1 MSKPIVAVVGR
12 PNVGKSTL
20 FNQIGKKKLSI
31 VDDMAGVTRDRIYMD
46 ATWLNRDFTLIDTG
60 GIEISTDKILTEI
73 RAQAKIA
80 VDEADVIIFVVDGR
94 AGLTADD
101 ENVAKFLRGA
111 KNKPIVLAVNKIDNP
126 QLENELYEFYS
137 LGLGDPIGISASNAL
152 NLGDLLDAVIKNFPN
167 AAQDV
172 RDDDEIR
179 IAVIGR
185 PNVGKSS
192 LVNKILGEERVIVSD
207 IPGTTRDA
215 IDTHFFADGTKF
227 TLIDT
232 AGMRRKSKIDEPVER
247 YSVIRSLRAIDR
259 ADVVLM
265 LIDSTVGVTE
275 QDKKIA
281 GYAHDSGKGCVI
293 VVNKWD
299 IYPNKHDRSTNRF
312 TDELRERLGFLQY
325 APVVYISALTGQ
337 RVDRVT
343 ELVKFVAEQQSMRI
357 QTSVL
362 NELIRD
368 AVAVNPPP
376 SKKVKSAKIFFVT
389 QADIKPPRFIIFVN
403 EPELLHFS
411 YLRFIENRLRD
422 SFGFE
427 GTPLKFVVRKHNQ
440 KDDDNERHQKD

>member
-1 MSKPIVAVVGR
+1 MSKPIVAIVGR

-20 FNQIGKKKLSI
+20 FNQIGKRRVSI
-31 VDDMAGVTRDRIYMD
+31 VDDMPGVTRDRIYMD
-46 ATWLNRDFTLIDTG
+46 AVWLNHEFTLIDTG
-60 GIEISTDKILTEI
+60 GIEILSNDKILSDI
-73 RAQAKIA
+73 RSQAKIA
-80 VDEADVIIFVVDGR
+80 MDEADVIVFVVDGR
-94 AGLTADD
+94 TGLTSADED
-101 ENVAKFLRGA
+101 VAKILRGT
-111 KNKPIVLAVNKIDNP
+111 KKPVVLAVNKIDSI
-126 QLENELYEFYS
+126 QLDVNTYEFYN
-137 LGLGDPIGISASNAL
+137 LGLGNPIGISASNAL
-152 NLGDLLDAVIKNFPN
+152 NLGDLLDEVVKNFPDN
-167 AAQDV
+167 ENEV

-192 LVNKILGEERVIVSD
+192 LVNSLLGEERVIVSD

-215 IDTHFFADGTKF
+215 IDTHFFKDGTKF

-247 YSVIRSLRAIDR
+247 YSIVRSLRAIDR

-265 LIDSTVGVTE
+265 LIEAPAGITE

-299 IYPNKHDRSTNRF
+299 IFPDKHDRSTNRF
-312 TDELRERLGFLQY
+312 TDKLRDEIGFLQY
-325 APVVYISALTGQ
+325 APVLYASALTGQ
-337 RVDRVT
+337 RVNRVT

-368 AVAVNPPP
+368 AIAVNPPP
-376 SKKVKSAKIFFVT
+376 TKKGKQLKIFFMT
-389 QADIKPPRFIIFVN
+389 QADICPPRFVIFVN
-403 EPELLHFS
+403 NPELLHFS
-411 YLRFIENRLRD
+411 YLRFIENRLRE
-422 SFGFE
+422 SYGFE
-427 GTPLKFVVRKHNQ
+427 GTPLKFVVRKR
-440 KDDDNERHQKD
+440 NEEDE